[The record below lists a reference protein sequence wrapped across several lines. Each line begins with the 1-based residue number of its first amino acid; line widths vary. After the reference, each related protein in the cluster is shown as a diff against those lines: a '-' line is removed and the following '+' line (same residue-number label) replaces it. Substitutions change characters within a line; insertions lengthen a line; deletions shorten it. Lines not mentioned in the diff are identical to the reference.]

1 MATTR
6 AGIEVQGA
14 AQLRRTL
21 KAAGDDLGDLKA
33 AHAAAASLVAGASA
47 RAAPKR
53 TGRLAGNIRP
63 SGTKTAALI
72 RSGSAA
78 VPYAN
83 PIHWGWPAHGI
94 AAALYIAGPAKQTE
108 SSWVALYETHVKRII
123 SKVKGV

>member
-1 MATTR
+1 MTR
-6 AGIEVQGA
+6 AGIEVEGA

-33 AHAAAASLVAGASA
+33 AHRAAAAVVAGAAA

-63 SGTKTAALI
+63 AGTKTAAII

-83 PIHWGWPAHGI
+83 PIHWGWPAHNI
-94 AAALYIAGPAKQTE
+94 AAALYISGPAKQTE
-108 SSWVALYETHVKRII
+108 STWVALYQTEVKRII
-123 SKVKGV
+123 GKVKGA